1 MSTFVANP
9 AINLEYKFL
18 SSYVDQCHPN
28 NPNCVTGVTC
38 TDCNDGFNPTLDVN
52 CNLITFFD
60 DATILS
66 VDEKDDANLIIYP
79 NPSNGI
85 FNLNSVKLT
94 GETYIVTVY
103 NIMGTTVR
111 QFKWDG
117 EKTVLD
123 LTNAAKGV
131 YIVKVNNDTHT
142 EIKQLIVR

>member
-1 MSTFVANP
+1 M
-9 AINLEYKFL
+9 
-18 SSYVDQCHPN
+18 
-28 NPNCVTGVTC
+28 
-38 TDCNDGFNPTLDVN
+38 
-52 CNLITFFD
+52 ITFFD
-60 DATILS
+60 NATILS